1 MGGICGCFQ
10 MAGSPE
16 RTLDSMIDAM
26 SHRGPDGMHTEV
38 VGTGTGLGYC
48 HISLNGDHGKIS
60 DAMGRDPSAGVYV
73 AADVDI
79 LNMSELCRKI
89 DPSAKEG
96 AISHA
101 QLFAELYKKE
111 GVDFVKNLRGVFA
124 IAVLDLRK
132 DRMYLIKDRLGVKPL
147 FYTVLESGV
156 LFASE
161 IKSILA
167 SGYVEKEVDV
177 IAIHNFL
184 TLQYVPYP
192 STIYKTIKKVPP
204 ASIVEIKG
212 RSISEERYWS
222 LPFMPKVQ
230 LSYGECKERLRGL
243 VEEAARLMLP
253 AGDDFGCLISG
264 GIDSTIITGLL
275 TKMTG
280 RSLPVFSIG
289 FDIDEFNELPF
300 AERTAER
307 YGCDLTKLVVKPD
320 MIDILPKLVWHYEEP
335 YGDSSS
341 LPTFYV
347 MELARQ
353 SVPLA
358 FLGDGGDDSFA
369 GYMRYWAIK
378 AAVKFDILPH
388 SLMNRIISAVLA
400 VYPKDVRS
408 RSLLRYSRRFL
419 DMLRMP
425 LQDRYGS
432 LMSVMSGDVK
442 EKLYT
447 GDFSEQ
453 VRDIDSIDF
462 VRHLFRESPE
472 EYDVL
477 DRLLYTDLSSYMPG
491 DLTVK
496 VEVAAAANRLVT
508 RAPLLD
514 NEVVDFAASLPAD
527 YKLHGRSK
535 KHILKDTFSDFL
547 PEEVVKRRKTGFGAP
562 IGYWFKK
569 ELYGYI
575 RDNLLHSKLPG
586 RGYFRPEAI
595 ERVVEEHRNNIADN
609 TYILWNLLMLELWH
623 QQFVDK

>member
-1 MGGICGCFQ
+1 
-10 MAGSPE
+10 
-16 RTLDSMIDAM
+16 
-26 SHRGPDGMHTEV
+26 MHTEV
-38 VGTGTGLGYC
+38 VGKGAGLGYC
-48 HISLNGDHGKIS
+48 HISPGGGHGEIS
-60 DAMGRDPSAGVYV
+60 DAIGRDSSAGVYV

-79 LNMSELCRKI
+79 LNESDLCCKI
-89 DPSAKEG
+89 NRSAKG
-96 AISHA
+96 GTISHA
-101 QLFAELYKKE
+101 QLFVELYKKE
-111 GVDFVKNLRGVFA
+111 GVDFVKDLRGVFA
-124 IAVLDLRK
+124 IAVLDLGK
-132 DRMYLIKDRLGVKPL
+132 GCMYLVKDRLGVKPL
-147 FYTVLESGV
+147 FYAALDTGI

-167 SGYVEKEVDV
+167 SGCVEKEVDV

-192 STIYKTIKKVPP
+192 ATIYKAIKKVPP
-204 ASIVEIKG
+204 ASIVKIKD
-212 RSISEERYWS
+212 RDLSKERYWS
-222 LPFMPKVQ
+222 LPFTPKVH
-230 LSYGECKERLRGL
+230 LSYRDCKERLRGL

-253 AGDDFGCLISG
+253 GGDSFGCLISG

-280 RSLPVFSIG
+280 GSLPVFSIG

-307 YGCDLTKLVVKPD
+307 YNCDLTKLVVKPD

-378 AAVKFDILPH
+378 AALKFDILPH

-400 VYPKDVRS
+400 AYPKDIRS

-462 VRHLFRESPE
+462 VRHRFSESPE

-477 DRLLYTDLSSYMPG
+477 DRLLDTDLSTYMPG

-496 VEVAAAANRLVT
+496 VEVAAAANRIVT

-595 ERVVEEHRNNIADN
+595 ERIVEEHRNNIADN
-609 TYILWNLLMLELWH
+609 TYILWNLLMLEIWH